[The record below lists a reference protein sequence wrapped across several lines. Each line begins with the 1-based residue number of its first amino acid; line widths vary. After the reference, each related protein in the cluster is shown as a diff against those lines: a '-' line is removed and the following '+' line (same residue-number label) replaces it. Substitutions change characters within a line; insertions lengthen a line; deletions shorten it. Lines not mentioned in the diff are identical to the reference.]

1 MIKIKLIRK
10 ISGKKLIQEFEEKY
24 GSIDNLKKIFKEG
37 KGDMKMELDLEDWE
51 YFQKHPEEE
60 MEQRVLLYN
69 DPSFS
74 MTDLKILDFIKNEK
88 PESISELAKLMNKD
102 VGNIAKKINNLKEKG
117 FIELEEKKLNN
128 TKTPTFNYDKIE
140 IEI

>member
-69 DPSFS
+69 DPSF
-74 MTDLKILDFIKNEK
+74 
-88 PESISELAKLMNKD
+88 P
-102 VGNIAKKINNLKEKG
+102 
-117 FIELEEKKLNN
+117 
-128 TKTPTFNYDKIE
+128 
-140 IEI
+140 